1 MDNCD
6 VASLLTFGKTQK
18 LLFVLCGGGWAIAM
32 GVVATISI
40 LINELHQEWDL
51 SYSVLSLL
59 PIFNM
64 IGIFIGSNFWGIL
77 SDKYGRMIA
86 FKRGLLI
93 CCIATTISIFSVNFY
108 MLAILFLFIGFGL
121 AASLSVDGA
130 VFLEYTPPSKA
141 HLLTGM
147 SVVCAL
153 GAFYANGCAWVFT
166 LMNLP
171 MMWRFLLGVNAFLNL
186 LVVLPRFWVK
196 ETPLF
201 LASKGRYVEM
211 DELMQNLNKD
221 YKTSVILNESFLSAL
236 KSQTSTETGNAHEK
250 TDTKSSKLLNLS
262 LSDQIR
268 CLFHKPLKK
277 LTFLY
282 LSVFANQIWFFTAF
296 TFSGVGA
303 YMPEILRQAGQ
314 GGSSNADIYRSMFI
328 QSLSKN

>member
-1 MDNCD
+1 MDNSD
-6 VASLLTFGKTQK
+6 VANLLTFGKTQK
-18 LLFVLCGGGWAIAM
+18 LLFVLCGGGWSIAM
-32 GVVATISI
+32 GIVATISI

-51 SYSVLSLL
+51 SYSILSLL

-93 CCIATTISIFSVNFY
+93 CCIATTISIFSINFY
-108 MLAILFLFIGFGL
+108 MLAVLFLFIGFGL

-130 VFLEYTPPSKA
+130 VFLEYSPPDKA

-147 SVVCAL
+147 SIVCAF

-171 MMWRFLLGVNAFLNL
+171 MMWRFLLGVNAFLNF

-221 YKTSVILNESFLSAL
+221 YKKSYLSNGSSLSIL
-236 KSQTSTETGNAHEK
+236 KSEESENNIVK
-250 TDTKSSKLLNLS
+250 TDKKSMKMINLS
-262 LSDQIR
+262 LLEQIK
-268 CLFHKPLKK
+268 CLFRKPLKK

-314 GGSSNADIYRSMFI
+314 GGSANVDIYRSMFI
-328 QSLSKN
+328 QSLSKI